1 MGTECEENREQT
13 GGCGQMPIFNK
24 VCIGTNFSP
33 DADRALESA
42 AHLARMLGAEV
53 LVVHVVEPPRL
64 YERILSPVQSRLHS
78 VEETSERAAE
88 RCRTLLAAPTMEG
101 VRVDYQIRMGVP
113 FVDLIDAARIAHADL
128 ILLGHQARSGAQRL
142 LLGSTAERVLR
153 KSPIPVLIAKK
164 TFERAPR
171 SILAATD
178 LSDGSEPALQ
188 LAAALA
194 GHWGARLTLLHVV
207 EPVARAEVWPLDPTR
222 VELFLAEPEELE
234 PEWQNVLEKIALN
247 GVSFERLTLKGS
259 APAEITRT
267 AKERDAELVVM
278 GTHGRSGL
286 VHVLLGSVAEHVARQ
301 AECSV
306 LTVRPRE
313 FRFAL
318 P

>member
-1 MGTECEENREQT
+1 
-13 GGCGQMPIFNK
+13 MPIFDK
-24 VCIGTNFSP
+24 ICVGTNFSE
-33 DADRALESA
+33 AAEQALESA
-42 AHLARMLGAEV
+42 AHLARIFGAEV
-53 LVVHVVEPPRL
+53 LVVHVVEPPHL

-78 VEETSERAAE
+78 VDETSERAAE
-88 RCRTLLAAPTMEG
+88 RCRALIAAPRMEG
-101 VRVDYQIRMGVP
+101 VRIDYQIRTGTP

-128 ILLGHQARSGAQRL
+128 ILLGHQPRSGAQRL

-153 KSPIPVLIAKK
+153 KSPLPVLIAKK
-164 TFERAPR
+164 PLTRAPR
-171 SILAATD
+171 TILAPTD

-194 GHWGARLTLLHVV
+194 GYWGARLTLLHVV
-207 EPVARAEVWPLDPTR
+207 EPVARADVWPLDPAR

-234 PEWQNVLEKIALN
+234 PEWQSMLERVPLS
-247 GVSFERLTLKGS
+247 GVSFERRTLKGS
-259 APAEITRT
+259 AAAEITNT
-267 AKERDAELVVM
+267 AQKVDAELIVM

-286 VHVLLGSVAEHVARQ
+286 VHALLGSVAEHVARQ